1 MFEPSEYNIIDLT
14 LPYNKGMAGYEF
26 ETAKTVE
33 KEGWNARILHLYS
46 HSGTHMDAPLH
57 FNVTEQTIVDY
68 PVATFVGKAWVVP
81 IEINQPNQ
89 LLAVPDLGSIASK
102 FNPGE
107 SLLLQTQWSQYI
119 GELKYR
125 DHLPRISPELADWC
139 VQHKVNMLGVE
150 APSVA
155 DVNNLGE
162 VTEIHRTLLG
172 GGVVIIEGLTNLTA
186 IKKEQV
192 ILTALPLKIEGGDGA
207 PARVIVFEK
216 K

>member
-14 LPYNKGMAGYEF
+14 LPYTKGMVGYEY

-33 KEGWNARILHLYS
+33 EEGWNARILHLYS
-46 HSGTHMDAPLH
+46 HAGTHMDAPLH

-68 PVATFVGKAWVVP
+68 PVSTFVGKAWVIP
-81 IEINQPNQ
+81 IEINQPKQ
-89 LLAVPDLGSIASK
+89 LLTVDDLAKIAPK
-102 FNPGE
+102 FNSGE
-107 SLLLQTQWSQYI
+107 SLLLQTKWSQYV

-125 DHLPRISPELADWC
+125 DHLPRISQELAGWC

-155 DVNNLGE
+155 DVNDLDE

-186 IKKEQV
+186 IKKEKV

-207 PARVIVFEK
+207 PARVIAFEK
-216 K
+216 I